1 MNTSIQ
7 YALEW
12 VPEYGSIIV
21 GIILFLQLSVKTAL
35 YIGKFLRRRDRSK
48 VKQITE
54 ALKIDNI
61 SKEMRVYLQ
70 AQLEQELFYRI
81 SGIFSSKNA
90 TKKIIKIHDSRSKIY
105 NFDFKSASR
114 YADYNGTKIKINIRL
129 TDKIY
134 YYYILS
140 LLIFSVL
147 LFSVLILLGLSSLG
161 NDNFEYKGYLWLLGL
176 IALLIIL
183 IIAVVKDILDY
194 KSAIKIQQ
202 YLQHK
207 KQRQ

>member
-21 GIILFLQLSVKTAL
+21 GIVLFLQLSVKTAL

-81 SGIFSSKNA
+81 SGIFSSKNV

-134 YYYILS
+134 YYYILC

>member
-21 GIILFLQLSVKTAL
+21 GIVLFLQLSVKTAL

-81 SGIFSSKNA
+81 SGIFSSKNV

-134 YYYILS
+134 YYYILC
-140 LLIFSVL
+140 LLLFFVL
-147 LFSVLILLGLSSLG
+147 LFSVLILLGLNSLG